1 MNNLPLTADQIALE
15 AHLLAIEAK
24 TKAWVAED
32 PANRW
37 ACYPVT
43 EAAFWAE
50 QGICSVADFTKYS
63 LVSQVHESTH
73 DLWHYK
79 PDWSALMALTI
90 PELQAEADRLSAEY
104 QRQAAEK
111 ALEDAEEA
119 RGKAKEASYLQPKP
133 QGWAIGE
140 LVHLGSSLLTGRTV
154 TIEDPKG
161 LLKA

>member
-1 MNNLPLTADQIALE
+1 MNKLPLTADQIALE

-32 PANRW
+32 PKNRW

-104 QRQAAEK
+104 QRNA
-111 ALEDAEEA
+111 DEEA

-140 LVHLGSSLLTGRTV
+140 LVHLAPSLLTGRTV

-161 LLKA
+161 LLKS

>member
-1 MNNLPLTADQIALE
+1 MNATLTADQIALE

-32 PANRW
+32 PKNRW
-37 ACYPVT
+37 ACYPVI

-50 QGICSVADFTKYS
+50 QGIASIADFNHNS
-63 LVSQVHESTH
+63 LVSQVFESTR
-73 DLWHYK
+73 DLYGYK
-79 PDWSALMALTI
+79 PNWGALNACTDA
-90 PELQAEADRLSAEY
+90 ELQAEADALSAEY
-104 QRQAAEK
+104 QRNA
-111 ALEDAEEA
+111 DEEA

-140 LVHLGSSLLTGRTV
+140 LVHLAPSLLTGRTV

-161 LLKA
+161 LLKS